1 MDLHDSLE
9 HVAAMPFTPF
19 VSVDS
24 GKPKVRVDYTH
35 AQLPSV
41 PEIHAAFHLG
51 AVLHHKQD
59 AGAKQPLAD
68 ATLLVDVC
76 MRFTCLA
83 YRRNLAHGKRRA
95 AVTCESCDG
104 GVEVQVNAKNGA
116 HACVYLFRIPTER
129 VVAVVAFKG
138 STANH
143 QDWLA
148 NFALTVSASKPID
161 ANASSTAFVHPGWL
175 RFLDALVDGLDQ
187 FELRHMPA
195 AARAALALPAASD
208 DLSLWRLLSSAH
220 LERVLL
226 VGHSLGGALACLAA
240 TRLGV
245 MARAQAAQAQ
255 ATQAPGA
262 VSAAALVPATSAQ
275 PPSAESGCPSSGG
288 GDAPSH
294 EAQLLDATLGEAQD
308 LLVMEAEA
316 PAQPPAYKS
325 VACSIHAVDESMHA
339 ASIHAVDESVANSST
354 SSAMAAPLLVTFGCP
369 IVGNASFVAL
379 QNAVVAPAGGLRIF
393 NRVDPV
399 ASVGSGFFSGLRKV
413 PHAGL
418 PIELSNHFLLRAN
431 PLLNHLT
438 YVIDSFGSILDAPC
452 SRACYVLPGLNY
464 SPDRHA
470 TERSHQTHQAL
481 GTEHQAEV
489 EAASPARRHV

>member
-1 MDLHDSLE
+1 
-9 HVAAMPFTPF
+9 MPFTPF

-51 AVLHHKQD
+51 AVLHHNQHD
-59 AGAKQPLAD
+59 GAKQPLAD
-68 ATLLVDVC
+68 ATLLVDMC
-76 MRFTCLA
+76 LRFTCLA
-83 YRRNLAHGKRRA
+83 YRRNLAHGKRRG
-95 AVTCESCDG
+95 AVTCEACDG

-148 NFALTVSASKPID
+148 NFALTVSASKPLD
-161 ANASSTAFVHPGWL
+161 ANDSSAALVHPGWL

-187 FELRHMPA
+187 FELRHLPA
-195 AARAALALPAASD
+195 EARAALALPAASD

-255 ATQAPGA
+255 AARAQAAQAQAAQAQAAQAQAAQAQAAQAPVA
-262 VSAAALVPATSAQ
+262 ALAAALVPATPAQ
-275 PPSAESGCPSSGG
+275 PEAEAGSPSSGG

-294 EAQLLDATLGEAQD
+294 EAQLLDATLREAQQ
-308 LLVMEAEA
+308 LPVME
-316 PAQPPAYKS
+316 
-325 VACSIHAVDESMHA
+325 
-339 ASIHAVDESVANSST
+339 
-354 SSAMAAPLLVTFGCP
+354 APLLVTFGCP

-399 ASVGSGFFSGLRKV
+399 ASVGSGFVRGLRKV

-418 PIELSNHFLLRAN
+418 PIELSNHFLLQAN

-438 YVIDSFGSILDAPC
+438 YVIDSFRSIHDAPC
-452 SRACYVLPGLNY
+452 SRACYVLPGLHY
-464 SPDRHA
+464 SPDRYAASAGLRLSKH
-470 TERSHQTHQAL
+470 S
-481 GTEHQAEV
+481 EHQAEAPSGETPRLSAV
-489 EAASPARRHV
+489 ASREATPVTPPQ